1 MCRHLRHPNIV
12 QFLGACTVPG
22 HLSMVTELMTGGDL
36 AQLIEKKR
44 NLSVIQKCL
53 IAKDIAKAL
62 RWCHES
68 KPPVIHRDL
77 KPSNWFVLLFL
88 FSNLL

>member
-1 MCRHLRHPNIV
+1 
-12 QFLGACTVPG
+12 
-22 HLSMVTELMTGGDL
+22 MVTELMSGGDL

-44 NLSVIQKCL
+44 SLTVIQKCQM
-53 IAKDIAKAL
+53 AKDIAKAL

-77 KPSNWFVLLFL
+77 KPSNWYAPDYPT
-88 FSNLL
+88 S